1 MVRQG
6 NWQKQLQNCKIF
18 AEKIIN
24 NMKNLH
30 FEGKIADNNNNP
42 KERWRTLKSLGMPFK
57 GRKQSKILLKR
68 NVVSFNWNQVYQKLL

>member
-1 MVRQG
+1 
-6 NWQKQLQNCKIF
+6 
-18 AEKIIN
+18 
-24 NMKNLH
+24 MKNLH

-68 NVVSFNWNQVYQKLL
+68 NVVSFNWNQVY